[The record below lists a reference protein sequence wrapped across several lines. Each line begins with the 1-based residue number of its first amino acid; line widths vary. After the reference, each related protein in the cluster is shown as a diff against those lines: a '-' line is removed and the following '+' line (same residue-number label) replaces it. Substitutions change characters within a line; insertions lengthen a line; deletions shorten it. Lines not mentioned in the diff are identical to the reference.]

1 MPEIKLEHVT
11 KRWAKFYAVE
21 DLNLTIENN
30 AFVTLLGPSG
40 CGKTTTLR
48 MIAGLETPTSGRITI
63 GDKVVF
69 DSDLGINV
77 PANKRKVG
85 FLFQNYAL
93 WPNMTVYQNIS
104 FGLSNVKEAL
114 PKIDFEAKNAAR
126 LAQILQT
133 PADVTAV
140 LDECRDKDGKLEE
153 KKAILKLIDAF
164 TLSQYTAKKLFDYHL
179 EAKTDCASEIAALTA
194 KVETAKKAAQDAG
207 CTLDDEFRYT
217 KDGEIVTQVR
227 KLTKEEIDLS
237 VRRVS
242 RIVKIGMF
250 MDRYPAELSGG
261 QQQRVA
267 IARAL
272 ATNPKVLLCDEATSA
287 LDPTTTTSILNLLRE
302 INRRM
307 GITIVIIT
315 HEMSVVES
323 TCTHVA
329 IIDDGQLAECG
340 TVESVFSQPKSAAA
354 KKLIF
359 RTAGA
364 DSGAMGERMIRIVF
378 EGSSADEPTISDL
391 AMQCHVA
398 VNIRYADTREV
409 SGKLFGQMILQLPED
424 HLQQEKAIYF
434 LQNKGLRVEEV
445 NGHVHG

>member
-1 MPEIKLEHVT
+1 MANHTIYVFAYAAQFGYNTSRHKDVANPHTRVEGSASILALIELNHLT
-11 KRWAKFYAVE
+11 KTFK
-21 DLNLTIENN
+21 
-30 AFVTLLGPSG
+30 
-40 CGKTTTLR
+40 GKTQTVDALKDINLQIEQGDIFGIIGMSGAGKSTLVR
-48 MIAGLETPTSGRITI
+48 CINFLEQPTSGS
-63 GDKVVF
+63 VV
-69 DSDLGINV
+69 I
-77 PANKRKVG
+77 
-85 FLFQNYAL
+85 
-93 WPNMTVYQNIS
+93 
-104 FGLSNVKEAL
+104 
-114 PKIDFEAKNAAR
+114 
-126 LAQILQT
+126 
-133 PADVTAV
+133 
-140 LDECRDKDGKLEE
+140 DGKDLASLTPKELRQLRQQVSM
-153 KKAILKLIDAF
+153 IFQHFNL
-164 TLSQYTAKKLFDYHL
+164 LSQRDVRGNIAF
-179 EAKTDCASEIAALTA
+179 AMEIAGMKRPQIEKRIDELLKIVGLT
-194 KVETAKKAAQDAG
+194 
-207 CTLDDEFRYT
+207 
-217 KDGEIVTQVR
+217 
-227 KLTKEEIDLS
+227 
-237 VRRVS
+237 
-242 RIVKIGMF
+242 
-250 MDRYPAELSGG
+250 DRQHNYPSQLSGG

-272 ATNPKVLLCDEATSA
+272 ATNPKIILCDEATSA

-302 INRRM
+302 INRNM

-329 IIDDGQLAECG
+329 IIDDGRLAECG

-359 RTAGA
+359 RTTGA

-445 NGHVHG
+445 TDRVHG

>member
-1 MPEIKLEHVT
+1 MVNHIIYMFVYMTRFVYNTPCHNDVTEFHTHVEGSASILALIELNHLT
-11 KRWAKFYAVE
+11 KTFK
-21 DLNLTIENN
+21 
-30 AFVTLLGPSG
+30 
-40 CGKTTTLR
+40 GKTQTVDALKDINLHIEQGDIFGIIGMSGAGKSTLVR
-48 MIAGLETPTSGRITI
+48 CINFLEQPTSGN
-63 GDKVVF
+63 VV
-69 DSDLGINV
+69 I
-77 PANKRKVG
+77 
-85 FLFQNYAL
+85 
-93 WPNMTVYQNIS
+93 
-104 FGLSNVKEAL
+104 
-114 PKIDFEAKNAAR
+114 
-126 LAQILQT
+126 
-133 PADVTAV
+133 
-140 LDECRDKDGKLEE
+140 DGKDLASLSPKELRQLRQQVSM
-153 KKAILKLIDAF
+153 IFQHFNL
-164 TLSQYTAKKLFDYHL
+164 LSQRDVRGNIAF
-179 EAKTDCASEIAALTA
+179 AMEIAGM
-194 KVETAKKAAQDAG
+194 KRPQIEKRI
-207 CTLDDEFRYT
+207 DELL
-217 KDGEIVTQVR
+217 EIVG
-227 KLTKEEIDLS
+227 LT
-237 VRRVS
+237 
-242 RIVKIGMF
+242 
-250 MDRYPAELSGG
+250 DRQHNYPSQLSGG

-272 ATNPKVLLCDEATSA
+272 ATNPKIILCDEATSA

-302 INRRM
+302 INRKM

-340 TVESVFSQPKSAAA
+340 TVESVFSQPKSPAA

-445 NGHVHG
+445 NGYVHG

>member
-1 MPEIKLEHVT
+1 MANHTIYVFAYAAQFGYNTSRHKDVANPHTRVEGSASILALIELNHLT
-11 KRWAKFYAVE
+11 KTFK
-21 DLNLTIENN
+21 
-30 AFVTLLGPSG
+30 
-40 CGKTTTLR
+40 GKTQTVDALKDINLQIEQGDIFGIIGMSGAGKSTLVR
-48 MIAGLETPTSGRITI
+48 CINFLEQPTSGS
-63 GDKVVF
+63 VV
-69 DSDLGINV
+69 I
-77 PANKRKVG
+77 
-85 FLFQNYAL
+85 
-93 WPNMTVYQNIS
+93 
-104 FGLSNVKEAL
+104 
-114 PKIDFEAKNAAR
+114 
-126 LAQILQT
+126 
-133 PADVTAV
+133 
-140 LDECRDKDGKLEE
+140 DGKDLASLTPKELRQLRQQVSM
-153 KKAILKLIDAF
+153 IFQHFNL
-164 TLSQYTAKKLFDYHL
+164 LSQRDVRGNIAF
-179 EAKTDCASEIAALTA
+179 AMEIAGM
-194 KVETAKKAAQDAG
+194 KRPQIEKRI
-207 CTLDDEFRYT
+207 DELL
-217 KDGEIVTQVR
+217 EIVG
-227 KLTKEEIDLS
+227 LT
-237 VRRVS
+237 
-242 RIVKIGMF
+242 
-250 MDRYPAELSGG
+250 DRQHNYPSQLSGG

-272 ATNPKVLLCDEATSA
+272 ATNPKIILCDEATSA

-302 INRRM
+302 INRKM

-329 IIDDGQLAECG
+329 IIDDGRLAECG

-359 RTAGA
+359 RTTGA
-364 DSGAMGERMIRIVF
+364 DSGAMGKRMIRIVF

-445 NGHVHG
+445 TDRVHG

>member
-1 MPEIKLEHVT
+1 MTNHTIYVFAYAAQFGYNTSRHKDVANPHTRVEGSASILALIELNHLT
-11 KRWAKFYAVE
+11 KTFK
-21 DLNLTIENN
+21 
-30 AFVTLLGPSG
+30 
-40 CGKTTTLR
+40 GKTQTVDALKDINLQIEPGDIFGIIGMSGAGKSTLVR
-48 MIAGLETPTSGRITI
+48 CINFLEQPTSGS
-63 GDKVVF
+63 VV
-69 DSDLGINV
+69 I
-77 PANKRKVG
+77 
-85 FLFQNYAL
+85 
-93 WPNMTVYQNIS
+93 
-104 FGLSNVKEAL
+104 
-114 PKIDFEAKNAAR
+114 
-126 LAQILQT
+126 
-133 PADVTAV
+133 
-140 LDECRDKDGKLEE
+140 DGKDLASLTP
-153 KKAILKLIDAF
+153 KALRQLRQQVSMIFQHFNL
-164 TLSQYTAKKLFDYHL
+164 LSQRDVRGNIAF
-179 EAKTDCASEIAALTA
+179 AMEIAGM
-194 KVETAKKAAQDAG
+194 KRPQIEKRI
-207 CTLDDEFRYT
+207 DELL
-217 KDGEIVTQVR
+217 EIVG
-227 KLTKEEIDLS
+227 LT
-237 VRRVS
+237 
-242 RIVKIGMF
+242 
-250 MDRYPAELSGG
+250 DRQHNYPSQLSGG

-272 ATNPKVLLCDEATSA
+272 ATNPKIILCDEATSA

-302 INRRM
+302 INRKM

-329 IIDDGQLAECG
+329 IIDDGRLAECG

-359 RTAGA
+359 RTTGA

-445 NGHVHG
+445 TDRVHG

>member
-1 MPEIKLEHVT
+1 MVNHIIYMFVYMTRFVYNTPCHNDVTEFHTHVEGSASILALIELNHLT
-11 KRWAKFYAVE
+11 KTFK
-21 DLNLTIENN
+21 
-30 AFVTLLGPSG
+30 
-40 CGKTTTLR
+40 GKTQTVDALKDINLHIEQGDIFGIIGMSGAGKSTLVR
-48 MIAGLETPTSGRITI
+48 CINFLEQPTSGN
-63 GDKVVF
+63 VVI
-69 DSDLGINV
+69 DGKDLASLSSKELRQLRQQVSMI
-77 PANKRKVG
+77 
-85 FLFQNYAL
+85 FQHFNL
-93 WPNMTVYQNIS
+93 LSQRDVRGNIS
-104 FGLSNVKEAL
+104 FAM
-114 PKIDFEAKNAAR
+114 
-126 LAQILQT
+126 
-133 PADVTAV
+133 
-140 LDECRDKDGKLEE
+140 
-153 KKAILKLIDAF
+153 
-164 TLSQYTAKKLFDYHL
+164 
-179 EAKTDCASEIAALTA
+179 EIAGM
-194 KVETAKKAAQDAG
+194 KRPQIEKRI
-207 CTLDDEFRYT
+207 DELL
-217 KDGEIVTQVR
+217 EIVG
-227 KLTKEEIDLS
+227 LT
-237 VRRVS
+237 
-242 RIVKIGMF
+242 
-250 MDRYPAELSGG
+250 DRQHNYPSQLSGG

-272 ATNPKVLLCDEATSA
+272 ATNPKIILCDEATSA
-287 LDPTTTTSILNLLRE
+287 LDPTTTTSILNLLRD
-302 INRRM
+302 INRKM

-445 NGHVHG
+445 NGYAHG

>member
-1 MPEIKLEHVT
+1 MTNHTIYVFAYVVQFGYNTSRHKDVANPHTRVEGSASILALIELNHLT
-11 KRWAKFYAVE
+11 KTFK
-21 DLNLTIENN
+21 
-30 AFVTLLGPSG
+30 
-40 CGKTTTLR
+40 GKTQTVDALKDINLQIEQGDIFGIIGMSGAGKSTLVR
-48 MIAGLETPTSGRITI
+48 CINFLEQPTSGS
-63 GDKVVF
+63 VV
-69 DSDLGINV
+69 I
-77 PANKRKVG
+77 
-85 FLFQNYAL
+85 
-93 WPNMTVYQNIS
+93 
-104 FGLSNVKEAL
+104 
-114 PKIDFEAKNAAR
+114 
-126 LAQILQT
+126 
-133 PADVTAV
+133 
-140 LDECRDKDGKLEE
+140 DGKDLASLTPKELRQLRQQVSM
-153 KKAILKLIDAF
+153 IFQHFNL
-164 TLSQYTAKKLFDYHL
+164 LSQRDVRGNIAF
-179 EAKTDCASEIAALTA
+179 AMEIAGM
-194 KVETAKKAAQDAG
+194 KRPQIEKRI
-207 CTLDDEFRYT
+207 DELL
-217 KDGEIVTQVR
+217 EIVG
-227 KLTKEEIDLS
+227 LT
-237 VRRVS
+237 
-242 RIVKIGMF
+242 
-250 MDRYPAELSGG
+250 DRQHSYPSQLSGG

-272 ATNPKVLLCDEATSA
+272 ATNPKIILCDEATSA

-302 INRRM
+302 INRKM

-329 IIDDGQLAECG
+329 IIDDGRLAECG

-359 RTAGA
+359 RTTGA

-445 NGHVHG
+445 TDRVHG

>member
-1 MPEIKLEHVT
+1 MTNHTIYVLAYVAQFGYNTSRHKDVANPHTRVEGSASILALIELNHLT
-11 KRWAKFYAVE
+11 KTFK
-21 DLNLTIENN
+21 
-30 AFVTLLGPSG
+30 
-40 CGKTTTLR
+40 GKTQTVDALKDINLQIEQGDIFGIIGMSGAGKSTLVR
-48 MIAGLETPTSGRITI
+48 CINFLEQPTSGS
-63 GDKVVF
+63 VV
-69 DSDLGINV
+69 I
-77 PANKRKVG
+77 
-85 FLFQNYAL
+85 
-93 WPNMTVYQNIS
+93 
-104 FGLSNVKEAL
+104 
-114 PKIDFEAKNAAR
+114 
-126 LAQILQT
+126 
-133 PADVTAV
+133 
-140 LDECRDKDGKLEE
+140 DGKDLASLTPKELRQLRQQVSM
-153 KKAILKLIDAF
+153 IFQHFNL
-164 TLSQYTAKKLFDYHL
+164 LSQRDVRGNIAF
-179 EAKTDCASEIAALTA
+179 AMEIAGM
-194 KVETAKKAAQDAG
+194 KRPQIEKRI
-207 CTLDDEFRYT
+207 DELL
-217 KDGEIVTQVR
+217 EIVG
-227 KLTKEEIDLS
+227 LT
-237 VRRVS
+237 
-242 RIVKIGMF
+242 
-250 MDRYPAELSGG
+250 DRQHNYPSQLSGG

-272 ATNPKVLLCDEATSA
+272 ATNPKIILCDEATSA

-302 INRRM
+302 INRKM

-329 IIDDGQLAECG
+329 IIDDGRLAECG

-359 RTAGA
+359 RTTGA

-445 NGHVHG
+445 TDRVHG

>member
-1 MPEIKLEHVT
+1 MTNHTIYVFAYVAQFGYNTSRHKDVANPHTRVEGSAFILALIELNHLT
-11 KRWAKFYAVE
+11 KTFK
-21 DLNLTIENN
+21 
-30 AFVTLLGPSG
+30 
-40 CGKTTTLR
+40 GKTQTVDALKDINLQIEQGDIFGIIGMSGAGKSTLVR
-48 MIAGLETPTSGRITI
+48 CINFLEQPTSGS
-63 GDKVVF
+63 VV
-69 DSDLGINV
+69 I
-77 PANKRKVG
+77 
-85 FLFQNYAL
+85 
-93 WPNMTVYQNIS
+93 
-104 FGLSNVKEAL
+104 
-114 PKIDFEAKNAAR
+114 
-126 LAQILQT
+126 
-133 PADVTAV
+133 
-140 LDECRDKDGKLEE
+140 DGKDLASLTPKELRQLRQQVSM
-153 KKAILKLIDAF
+153 IFQHFNL
-164 TLSQYTAKKLFDYHL
+164 LSQRDVRGNIAF
-179 EAKTDCASEIAALTA
+179 AMEIAGM
-194 KVETAKKAAQDAG
+194 KRPQIEKRI
-207 CTLDDEFRYT
+207 DELL
-217 KDGEIVTQVR
+217 EIVG
-227 KLTKEEIDLS
+227 LT
-237 VRRVS
+237 
-242 RIVKIGMF
+242 
-250 MDRYPAELSGG
+250 DRQHNYPSQLSGG

-272 ATNPKVLLCDEATSA
+272 ATNPKIILCDEATSA

-302 INRRM
+302 INRKM

-329 IIDDGQLAECG
+329 IIDDGRLAECG

-359 RTAGA
+359 RTTGA

-445 NGHVHG
+445 TDRVHG

>member
-1 MPEIKLEHVT
+1 MTNHTIYVFAYVVQFGYNTSRHKDVANPHTRVEGSASILALIELNHLT
-11 KRWAKFYAVE
+11 KTFK
-21 DLNLTIENN
+21 
-30 AFVTLLGPSG
+30 
-40 CGKTTTLR
+40 GKTQTVDALKDINLQIEQGDIFGIIGMSGAGKSTLVR
-48 MIAGLETPTSGRITI
+48 CINFLEQPTSGS
-63 GDKVVF
+63 VV
-69 DSDLGINV
+69 I
-77 PANKRKVG
+77 
-85 FLFQNYAL
+85 
-93 WPNMTVYQNIS
+93 
-104 FGLSNVKEAL
+104 
-114 PKIDFEAKNAAR
+114 
-126 LAQILQT
+126 
-133 PADVTAV
+133 
-140 LDECRDKDGKLEE
+140 DGKDLASLTPKELRQLRQQVSM
-153 KKAILKLIDAF
+153 IFQHFNL
-164 TLSQYTAKKLFDYHL
+164 LSQRDVRGNIAF
-179 EAKTDCASEIAALTA
+179 AMEIAGM
-194 KVETAKKAAQDAG
+194 KRPQIEKRI
-207 CTLDDEFRYT
+207 DELL
-217 KDGEIVTQVR
+217 EIVG
-227 KLTKEEIDLS
+227 LT
-237 VRRVS
+237 
-242 RIVKIGMF
+242 
-250 MDRYPAELSGG
+250 DRQHNYPSQLSGG

-272 ATNPKVLLCDEATSA
+272 ATNPKIILCDEATSA

-302 INRRM
+302 INRKM

-329 IIDDGQLAECG
+329 IIDDGRLAECG

-359 RTAGA
+359 RTTGA

-424 HLQQEKAIYF
+424 HLQQEKAIHF

-445 NGHVHG
+445 TDRVHG

>member
-1 MPEIKLEHVT
+1 MVNHIISMLVYTARFVYNTFHHNDVIQFHTHVEGSASILALIELNHLT
-11 KRWAKFYAVE
+11 KTFK
-21 DLNLTIENN
+21 
-30 AFVTLLGPSG
+30 
-40 CGKTTTLR
+40 GKTQTVDALKDINLHIEQGDIFGIIGMSGAGKSTLVR
-48 MIAGLETPTSGRITI
+48 CINFLEQPTSGS
-63 GDKVVF
+63 VV
-69 DSDLGINV
+69 I
-77 PANKRKVG
+77 
-85 FLFQNYAL
+85 
-93 WPNMTVYQNIS
+93 
-104 FGLSNVKEAL
+104 
-114 PKIDFEAKNAAR
+114 
-126 LAQILQT
+126 
-133 PADVTAV
+133 
-140 LDECRDKDGKLEE
+140 DGKDLASLSPKELRQLRQQVSM
-153 KKAILKLIDAF
+153 IFQHFNL
-164 TLSQYTAKKLFDYHL
+164 LSQRDVRGNIAF
-179 EAKTDCASEIAALTA
+179 AMEIAGM
-194 KVETAKKAAQDAG
+194 KRPQIEKRI
-207 CTLDDEFRYT
+207 DELL
-217 KDGEIVTQVR
+217 EIVG
-227 KLTKEEIDLS
+227 LT
-237 VRRVS
+237 
-242 RIVKIGMF
+242 
-250 MDRYPAELSGG
+250 DRQHNYPSQLSGG

-272 ATNPKVLLCDEATSA
+272 ATNPKIILCDEATSA

-302 INRRM
+302 INRKM

-359 RTAGA
+359 RTTGA

-445 NGHVHG
+445 NGYVHG

>member
-1 MPEIKLEHVT
+1 MTNHTIYVFAYVVQFGYNTSRHKDVANPHTRVEGSASILALIELNHLT
-11 KRWAKFYAVE
+11 KTFK
-21 DLNLTIENN
+21 
-30 AFVTLLGPSG
+30 
-40 CGKTTTLR
+40 GKTQTVDALKDINLQIEQGDIFGIIGMSGAGKSTLVR
-48 MIAGLETPTSGRITI
+48 CINFLERPTSGS
-63 GDKVVF
+63 VV
-69 DSDLGINV
+69 I
-77 PANKRKVG
+77 
-85 FLFQNYAL
+85 
-93 WPNMTVYQNIS
+93 
-104 FGLSNVKEAL
+104 
-114 PKIDFEAKNAAR
+114 
-126 LAQILQT
+126 
-133 PADVTAV
+133 
-140 LDECRDKDGKLEE
+140 DGKDLASLTPKELRQLRQQVSM
-153 KKAILKLIDAF
+153 IFQHFNL
-164 TLSQYTAKKLFDYHL
+164 LSQRDVRGNIAF
-179 EAKTDCASEIAALTA
+179 AMEIAGM
-194 KVETAKKAAQDAG
+194 KRPQIEKRI
-207 CTLDDEFRYT
+207 DELL
-217 KDGEIVTQVR
+217 EIVG
-227 KLTKEEIDLS
+227 LT
-237 VRRVS
+237 
-242 RIVKIGMF
+242 
-250 MDRYPAELSGG
+250 DRQHNYPSQLSGG

-272 ATNPKVLLCDEATSA
+272 ATNPKIILCDEATSA

-302 INRRM
+302 INRKM

-329 IIDDGQLAECG
+329 IIDDGRLAECG

-359 RTAGA
+359 RTTGA

-445 NGHVHG
+445 TDRVHG

>member
-1 MPEIKLEHVT
+1 MTNHTIYVFAYVAQFGYNTSRHKDVANPHTRVEGSASILALIELNHLT
-11 KRWAKFYAVE
+11 KTFK
-21 DLNLTIENN
+21 
-30 AFVTLLGPSG
+30 
-40 CGKTTTLR
+40 GKTQTVDALKDINLQIEQGDIFGIIGMSGAGKSTLVR
-48 MIAGLETPTSGRITI
+48 CINFLEQPTSGS
-63 GDKVVF
+63 VV
-69 DSDLGINV
+69 I
-77 PANKRKVG
+77 
-85 FLFQNYAL
+85 
-93 WPNMTVYQNIS
+93 
-104 FGLSNVKEAL
+104 
-114 PKIDFEAKNAAR
+114 
-126 LAQILQT
+126 
-133 PADVTAV
+133 
-140 LDECRDKDGKLEE
+140 DGKDLASLTPKELRQLRQQVSM
-153 KKAILKLIDAF
+153 IFQHFNL
-164 TLSQYTAKKLFDYHL
+164 LSQRDVRGNIAF
-179 EAKTDCASEIAALTA
+179 AMEIAGM
-194 KVETAKKAAQDAG
+194 KRPQIEKRI
-207 CTLDDEFRYT
+207 DELL
-217 KDGEIVTQVR
+217 EIVG
-227 KLTKEEIDLS
+227 LT
-237 VRRVS
+237 
-242 RIVKIGMF
+242 
-250 MDRYPAELSGG
+250 DRQHNYPSQLSGG

-272 ATNPKVLLCDEATSA
+272 ATNPKIILCDEATRA

-302 INRRM
+302 INRKM

-329 IIDDGQLAECG
+329 IIDDGRLAECG

-359 RTAGA
+359 RTTGA

-445 NGHVHG
+445 TDRVHG

>member
-1 MPEIKLEHVT
+1 MTNHTIYVLAYVVQFGYNTSRHKDVANPHTRVEGSASILALIELNHLT
-11 KRWAKFYAVE
+11 KTFK
-21 DLNLTIENN
+21 
-30 AFVTLLGPSG
+30 
-40 CGKTTTLR
+40 GKTQTVDALKDINLQIEQGDIFGIIGMSGAGKSTLVR
-48 MIAGLETPTSGRITI
+48 CINFLEQPTSGS
-63 GDKVVF
+63 VV
-69 DSDLGINV
+69 I
-77 PANKRKVG
+77 
-85 FLFQNYAL
+85 
-93 WPNMTVYQNIS
+93 
-104 FGLSNVKEAL
+104 
-114 PKIDFEAKNAAR
+114 
-126 LAQILQT
+126 
-133 PADVTAV
+133 
-140 LDECRDKDGKLEE
+140 DGKDLASLTPKELRQLRQQVSM
-153 KKAILKLIDAF
+153 IFQHFNL
-164 TLSQYTAKKLFDYHL
+164 LSQRDVRGNIAF
-179 EAKTDCASEIAALTA
+179 AMEIAGM
-194 KVETAKKAAQDAG
+194 KRPQIEKRI
-207 CTLDDEFRYT
+207 DELL
-217 KDGEIVTQVR
+217 EIVG
-227 KLTKEEIDLS
+227 LT
-237 VRRVS
+237 
-242 RIVKIGMF
+242 
-250 MDRYPAELSGG
+250 DRQHNYPSQLSGG

-272 ATNPKVLLCDEATSA
+272 ATNPKIILCDEATSA

-302 INRRM
+302 INRKM

-329 IIDDGQLAECG
+329 IIDDGRLAECG

-359 RTAGA
+359 RTTGA

-445 NGHVHG
+445 TDRVHG

>member
-1 MPEIKLEHVT
+1 MVNHIISMLVYTARFVYNTFHHNDVIQFHTHVEGSASILALIELNHLT
-11 KRWAKFYAVE
+11 KTFK
-21 DLNLTIENN
+21 
-30 AFVTLLGPSG
+30 
-40 CGKTTTLR
+40 GKTQTVDALKDISLHIEQGDIFGIIGMSGAGKSTLVR
-48 MIAGLETPTSGRITI
+48 CINFLEQPTSGN
-63 GDKVVF
+63 VV
-69 DSDLGINV
+69 I
-77 PANKRKVG
+77 
-85 FLFQNYAL
+85 
-93 WPNMTVYQNIS
+93 
-104 FGLSNVKEAL
+104 
-114 PKIDFEAKNAAR
+114 
-126 LAQILQT
+126 
-133 PADVTAV
+133 
-140 LDECRDKDGKLEE
+140 DGKDLASLSPKELRQLRQQVSM
-153 KKAILKLIDAF
+153 IFQHFNL
-164 TLSQYTAKKLFDYHL
+164 LSQRDVRGNIAF
-179 EAKTDCASEIAALTA
+179 AMEIAGM
-194 KVETAKKAAQDAG
+194 KRPQIEKRI
-207 CTLDDEFRYT
+207 DELL
-217 KDGEIVTQVR
+217 EIVG
-227 KLTKEEIDLS
+227 LT
-237 VRRVS
+237 
-242 RIVKIGMF
+242 
-250 MDRYPAELSGG
+250 DRQHNYPSQLSGG

-272 ATNPKVLLCDEATSA
+272 ATNPKIILCDEATSA

-302 INRRM
+302 INRKM

-340 TVESVFSQPKSAAA
+340 TVESVFSQPKSPAA

-445 NGHVHG
+445 NGYVHG